1 MYETSNNPKGKL
13 MAKPRNGRG
22 RAPKTKKGAARP
34 AKKKST
40 TATAKRKAAE
50 TPEPEPAPLPAP
62 ADESVEDI
70 LDELLADE
78 PAPADA
84 APLALGE
91 SPDKAL
97 QRECIRTLADPSL
110 KPHERL
116 KVIQTLDRVNE
127 RLARNATSENV
138 TDSLLAWI
146 RESLGGGP
154 GPMADRG
161 S

>member
-1 MYETSNNPKGKL
+1 
-13 MAKPRNGRG
+13 MAKPRNGRS
-22 RAPKTKKGAARP
+22 RAPKPKKGTERP

-40 TATAKRKAAE
+40 TAKAKRKAAE
-50 TPEPEPAPLPAP
+50 TPQPEPAPLPVP
-62 ADESVEDI
+62 ADESVGDI

-78 PAPADA
+78 PAPADV

-97 QRECIRTLADPSL
+97 QQECIRALQDPGL
-110 KPHERL
+110 RPHDRL

-138 TDSLLAWI
+138 VDSLRAWI
-146 RESLGGGP
+146 RESLSEGP
-154 GPMADRG
+154 GPMAERG